1 MQHPFAG
8 ILDAAPPEVTP
19 ADAPSPTAAVAASRR
34 SFLGRAFAAAA
45 GLVGAGLLAGRS
57 AVAQAQSP
65 GPPRGTAE
73 PLPLDGNTAHV
84 QPVQYTIVQPRSQG
98 SSITQW
104 PRYQHGD
111 PRPTTYALGEEGSYS
126 PPRYRPP
133 RGRYTTY
140 ALGEEGSTVTTYALG
155 EEGSYRPW
163 RPPYHGGH
171 YRPSPVTTYALGEE
185 GGGWRW

>member
-1 MQHPFAG
+1 MLHPFAG
-8 ILDAAPPEVTP
+8 ILDAAAPEVTP
-19 ADAPSPTAAVAASRR
+19 AETSLPADGAASRR

-45 GLVGAGLLAGRS
+45 GLMGAGLLAGRS
-57 AVAQAQSP
+57 AAAQAQSP
-65 GPPRGTAE
+65 AAPRGTAE
-73 PLPLDGNTAHV
+73 SLPLDGSAAHSV
-84 QPVQYTIVQPRSQG
+84 QPVQYTLVQPRSQG

-140 ALGEEGSTVTTYALG
+140 ALGEEGTATTYALG
-155 EEGSYRPW
+155 EEGGYRPW
-163 RPPYHGGH
+163 RPPYHGGY